1 MTWRRPAARTRRTS
15 TTLEEVAHLAGVSR
29 ATVSRVVN
37 GSPKVSPD
45 VRIDVQAAID
55 RLGYVPN
62 RAARSLVTRRSD
74 SIAVV
79 ITEPTG
85 RLFSDPF
92 FPRLLRGIS
101 SELAA
106 RDRQLILLMPDTIAD
121 ESRTAEYLTAG
132 HVDGA
137 LLVSLHADDPL
148 PARLAA
154 AGIPI
159 VLVGRPPK
167 GIKAS
172 FVDVDNRQGA
182 QSAVAHLIAG
192 GRRVVATIAG
202 PQGHGRRRRP
212 AAGYRD
218 ALADAGIAADPSLEI
233 VGDFTQES
241 GAAAMGRLLEARPDI
256 DAVFAASDL
265 DGGRRPGR
273 PRRGRPPGPGRRRG
287 RRLRRLAGR
296 DDHDAPAD
304 QRPTTD
310 RSDGPRGGPP
320 ACRCRRGLRSRASAR
335 DPGHRT
341 GTARIERREAVAL
354 SRPATG
360 GRAGRGPGRPN
371 TQPPLRW
378 EIARS
383 RHEEEIPGCNSLDP
397 GPAR

>member
-1 MTWRRPAARTRRTS
+1 MAQPSSRSRRTS

-45 VRIDVQAAID
+45 VRTDVQAAID
-55 RLGYVPN
+55 RLGYIPN

-106 RDRQLILLMPDTIAD
+106 RDRQLILLMPDTFAD

-154 AGIPI
+154 AGIPL

-182 QSAVAHLIAG
+182 QSAVAHLIAA
-192 GRRVVATIAG
+192 GRRVVANITG
-202 PQGHGRRRRP
+202 PQDMAVGADRL
-212 AAGYRD
+212 AGYRD
-218 ALADAGIAADPSLEI
+218 ALADAGIPVDPSLQI

-241 GAAAMGRLLEARPDI
+241 GASRHGSAA
-256 DAVFAASDL
+256 
-265 DGGRRPGR
+265 RRP
-273 PRRGRPPGPGRRRG
+273 
-287 RRLRRLAGR
+287 
-296 DDHDAPAD
+296 
-304 QRPTTD
+304 T
-310 RSDGPRGGPP
+310 
-320 ACRCRRGLRSRASAR
+320 
-335 DPGHRT
+335 
-341 GTARIERREAVAL
+341 
-354 SRPATG
+354 
-360 GRAGRGPGRPN
+360 
-371 TQPPLRW
+371 
-378 EIARS
+378 
-383 RHEEEIPGCNSLDP
+383 
-397 GPAR
+397 